1 MRAQKSWMPFLS
13 LFASFGTL
21 ICCALPAT
29 FVALGAGA
37 TLASLLGHFP
47 QLIWFSENK
56 AITFGGAA
64 FMIGVGYVNMWLT
77 RNAPCPIDPRLA
89 RACKSGKRISWILLI
104 LSTFLLVVGSV
115 FAFLL

>member
-1 MRAQKSWMPFLS
+1 MSTPKPWMPFIS

-56 AITFGGAA
+56 GLTFGGAA
-64 FMIGVGYVNMWLT
+64 FMIAVGYLNMWFT

-89 RACKSGKRISWILLI
+89 RACKSGKRVSWILLI
-104 LSTFLLVVGSV
+104 VSTLLLLVGAV